1 MFLLQKNIQCVTR
14 YHHVLMEEYKRTK
27 QKIKGNQI
35 KGKQG
40 NQVMTKEKGLFNLTH
55 FNFSQFTGCT
65 KGKEFRK

>member
-1 MFLLQKNIQCVTR
+1 VCDTLSPCINGRIQKDKT
-14 YHHVLMEEYKRTK
+14 
-27 QKIKGNQI
+27 KIKGNQIKGKQGNQI

-55 FNFSQFTGCT
+55 FNFLQFTGCT